1 MSVARGKATDFSCVT
16 TKNITMKGA
25 NFLEKLLDNQPVEWK
40 KLGEVFI
47 TRNGYTPSKSNPEYW
62 EGGTIPWY
70 RMEDIRENGRILSD
84 ALQHITP
91 KGVKGNGLFKAN
103 SIILATSAT
112 IGEHALITTEAL
124 ANQRFTNFE
133 VKEDFKD
140 KLFPK
145 FIFYYFY
152 IIDDWCKK
160 NIYVGNF
167 PSVDVLQLKKLDFP
181 IPPLSVQ
188 SRIVEILD
196 KFTAM
201 EAELEEQLQAELEL
215 RKKQYA
221 YYREQLLNF
230 SYTPPPSEFNVVYKK
245 LGEACDFQN
254 GFAFKSSLFKEKG
267 LPIIRIT
274 NISGGRVTDEDYKY
288 FDSSDYPKRVEEFR
302 VSQGDILIAMSGATT
317 GKIGWYDNEV
327 PAYLNQRVGR
337 FIPNSDVLNNRF
349 LYHYLQMKGEHLY
362 LMAGGGAQPNL
373 SSTDIKEKF
382 PIPLPPLSEQ
392 ARIVEIL
399 DKFDTLTNSISEGL
413 PLEIQLRKQQYE
425 YYREQLLAFPH
436 S

>member
-1 MSVARGKATDFSCVT
+1 
-16 TKNITMKGA
+16 MKGA

-40 KLGEVFI
+40 KLGEVATFYGGL
-47 TRNGYTPSKSNPEYW
+47 TGKS
-62 EGGTIPWY
+62 
-70 RMEDIRENGRILSD
+70 
-84 ALQHITP
+84 
-91 KGVKGNGLFKAN
+91 
-103 SIILATSAT
+103 
-112 IGEHALITTEAL
+112 
-124 ANQRFTNFE
+124 
-133 VKEDFKD
+133 KEDFNEGNA
-140 KLFPK
+140 
-145 FIFYYFY
+145 YYISY
-152 IIDDWCKK
+152 K
-160 NIYVGNF
+160 NIYENIAVDATCLERVNVGEGERQHT
-167 PSVDVLQLKKLDFP
+167 VKYGDVLITGSSENLEEAGMSSAVTFESETNIYLNSFSFGIRFNGGIELSPEFTKYLFRTNMMRKQIMSTAQGVTRFNVSKKRFATIEIPL
-181 IPPLSVQ
+181 PPLSVQ

-196 KFTAM
+196 KFTSL
-201 EAELEEQLQAELEL
+201 EAELDC
-215 RKKQYA
+215 RKRQYI
-221 YYREQLLNF
+221 YYRELLLDF
-230 SYTPPPSEFNVVYKK
+230 SQHNNIQWKK
-245 LGEACDFQN
+245 LGEVCEFQN

-413 PLEIQLRKQQYE
+413 PLEIQLRRQQYE
-425 YYREQLLAFPH
+425 YYREQLLDFRR
-436 S
+436 

>member
-1 MSVARGKATDFSCVT
+1 MDY
-16 TKNITMKGA
+16 
-25 NFLEKLLDNQPVEWK
+25 LQQLLNNQPVEWK
-40 KLGEVFI
+40 KLGEVCTRTSGTKI
-47 TRNGYTPSKSNPEYW
+47 TAGKMKDLHKENAPIKIFAGGKTIAFVDYGDIPQKDIYTTPSVIVKSRGIIEVEYYDKPFSHKSEMW
-62 EGGTIPWY
+62 SYASKTSELDTKFLYYYLKTLEFDLQRVASKMQMPQIA
-70 RMEDIRENGRILSD
+70 ISD
-84 ALQHITP
+84 
-91 KGVKGNGLFKAN
+91 
-103 SIILATSAT
+103 
-112 IGEHALITTEAL
+112 TESL
-124 ANQRFTNFE
+124 
-133 VKEDFKD
+133 
-140 KLFPK
+140 P
-145 FIFYYFY
+145 I
-152 IIDDWCKK
+152 
-160 NIYVGNF
+160 
-167 PSVDVLQLKKLDFP
+167 P
-181 IPPLSVQ
+181 IPPLPVQ

-230 SYTPPPSEFNVVYKK
+230 SYTPPSEFNVVYRK
-245 LGEACDFQN
+245 LGEVCDFQN

-382 PIPLPPLSEQ
+382 PIPIPPLSEQ
-392 ARIVEIL
+392 ERIVEML

-413 PLEIQLRKQQYE
+413 PLEIKLRRQQYE
-425 YYREQLLAFPH
+425 YYREQLLDFRR
-436 S
+436 

>member
-1 MSVARGKATDFSCVT
+1 
-16 TKNITMKGA
+16 MKGA

-40 KLGEVFI
+40 KLGEVCNRTKGTKI
-47 TRNGYTPSKSNPEYW
+47 TAGKMKELHKEAAPIKIFAGGKTVAFVDYGDIPAKDVYTEASVIVKSRGIIEVEYYDAPFSHKAEMWSYASKSSELNIKYLYYYLKTQEFHLQKIASKIQMPQI
-62 EGGTIPWY
+62 GI
-70 RMEDIRENGRILSD
+70 SD
-84 ALQHITP
+84 
-91 KGVKGNGLFKAN
+91 
-103 SIILATSAT
+103 
-112 IGEHALITTEAL
+112 TESL
-124 ANQRFTNFE
+124 E
-133 VKEDFKD
+133 
-140 KLFPK
+140 
-145 FIFYYFY
+145 I
-152 IIDDWCKK
+152 
-160 NIYVGNF
+160 
-167 PSVDVLQLKKLDFP
+167 P

-196 KFTAM
+196 KFTAL
-201 EAELEEQLQAELEL
+201 EAELDC
-215 RKKQYA
+215 RKRQYI
-221 YYREQLLNF
+221 YYRELLLDF
-230 SYTPPPSEFNVVYKK
+230 SQNKNIKWKK
-245 LGEACDFQN
+245 LGEVCDFQN

-382 PIPLPPLSEQ
+382 PIPIPPLSEQ
-392 ARIVEIL
+392 QRIVEIL

-413 PLEIQLRKQQYE
+413 PLEIQLRRQQYE

>member
-1 MSVARGKATDFSCVT
+1 M
-16 TKNITMKGA
+16 TMKGA

-40 KLGEVFI
+40 KLGEVCNRTKGTKI
-47 TRNGYTPSKSNPEYW
+47 TAGKMKELHKEAAPIKIFAGGKTVAFVDYGDIPAKDVYTEASVIVKSRGIIEVEYYDAPFSHKAEMWSYASKSSELNIKYLYYYLKTQEFHLQKIASKMQMPQI
-62 EGGTIPWY
+62 GI
-70 RMEDIRENGRILSD
+70 SD
-84 ALQHITP
+84 
-91 KGVKGNGLFKAN
+91 
-103 SIILATSAT
+103 
-112 IGEHALITTEAL
+112 TESL
-124 ANQRFTNFE
+124 E
-133 VKEDFKD
+133 
-140 KLFPK
+140 
-145 FIFYYFY
+145 I
-152 IIDDWCKK
+152 
-160 NIYVGNF
+160 
-167 PSVDVLQLKKLDFP
+167 P

-196 KFTAM
+196 KFTAL
-201 EAELEEQLQAELEL
+201 EAELEAELDC
-215 RKKQYA
+215 RKRQYI
-221 YYREQLLNF
+221 YYRELLLDF
-230 SYTPPPSEFNVVYKK
+230 SQNKNIKWKK
-245 LGEACDFQN
+245 LGEVCDFQN

-382 PIPLPPLSEQ
+382 PIPIPPLSEQ
-392 ARIVEIL
+392 QRIVEIL

-413 PLEIQLRKQQYE
+413 PLEIQLRRQQYE